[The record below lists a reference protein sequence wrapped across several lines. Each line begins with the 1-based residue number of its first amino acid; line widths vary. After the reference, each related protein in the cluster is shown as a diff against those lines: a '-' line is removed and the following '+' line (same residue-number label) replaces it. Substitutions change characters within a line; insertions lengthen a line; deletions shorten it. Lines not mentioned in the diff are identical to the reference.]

1 MNDKVIQSFAQSW
14 LSRVAVQAVATLVFG
29 GVLCCLMVGIASIPE
44 SLANQDVKLFLF
56 IGSFA
61 CLMGAVMVGLL
72 AWVLLNNRRIYA
84 QFDQAF
90 ASLGLTRSRYLLR
103 GLQYQGTY
111 RGRQVNVYYH
121 VSGGRYLRVPN
132 LEIYLN
138 GNFRTRLGIGTQN
151 ALSSLGSA
159 LLQQQAL
166 DPGDPA
172 YEGLLI
178 YPLDERWSRHLLG
191 DHAARDAI
199 VRLVGKDT
207 PGVRGLHFGPESI
220 RLQLRHFSLSILTP
234 ETVRQ
239 WLDDLFAL
247 AEIGEGLP
255 PPAQT
260 AQASDW
266 ERAGRS
272 DRGRFLLPAL
282 GIVLLLVLCIF
293 VFTGCVFL
301 TLFLSGNFA

>member
-1 MNDKVIQSFAQSW
+1 MNDKVIQSFAKSW
-14 LSRVAVQAVATLVFG
+14 LSRVAVQAVATAAFG
-29 GVLCCLMVGIASIPE
+29 GVLCCVMVGIASLPE
-44 SLANQDVKLFLF
+44 SLVNQDVKLFLF

-61 CLMGAVMVGLL
+61 CLIGAVMVGLL
-72 AWVLLNNRRIYA
+72 AWVLINNQRIYA

-121 VSGGRYLRVPN
+121 VSGGRYLRVPS
-132 LEIYLN
+132 LEIYLK

-151 ALSSLGSA
+151 ALSSLGGA
-159 LLQQQAL
+159 LMQQQAL

-178 YPLDERWSRHLLG
+178 YPLDENWSRQLLS
-191 DHAARDAI
+191 DHAVREAI

-207 PGVRGLHFGPESI
+207 PGVRGLRFDPEAVS
-220 RLQLRHFSLSILTP
+220 LVLRHFSLSLLTP
-234 ETVRQ
+234 EAVRQ
-239 WLDDLFAL
+239 WLDDLLAL
-247 AEIGEGLP
+247 AGVAEGLP

-260 AQASDW
+260 AEASDW
-266 ERAGRS
+266 ERAARS
-272 DRGRFLLPAL
+272 DRSRFLLPAL
-282 GIVLLLVLCIF
+282 AIVGLLVLCPLAL
-293 VFTGCVFL
+293 VVC
-301 TLFLSGNFA
+301 TLGTLVLLGEFP